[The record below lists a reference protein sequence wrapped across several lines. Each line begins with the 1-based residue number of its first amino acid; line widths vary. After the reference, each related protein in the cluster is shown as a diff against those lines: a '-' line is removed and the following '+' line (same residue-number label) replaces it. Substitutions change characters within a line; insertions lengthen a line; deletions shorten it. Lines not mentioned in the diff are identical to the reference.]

1 MKIVQVQTQAEAAGA
16 QRISDMVGE
25 GLRARGHDVRT
36 VFMYRKTQAYDHDAF
51 ADFVLRERP
60 GGLLGQIKASFGLL
74 RYLRRT
80 RPDAVISYQH
90 YGNIFGT
97 LGARLAGACHVV
109 ANQSGAPQKHGVM
122 GVLSRI
128 DRLMGTFG
136 AYQSNVVNSA
146 WTEAQFEAYPDA
158 YKRRIRR
165 IDHGVAGPQREY
177 DKKAARTAFG
187 LPQDSCLALSTGRL
201 SVDKTHIALA
211 GALCEMPG
219 LHVAIA
225 GAGPEHETLV
235 AFAREN
241 GVAARLHLVGEVPPA
256 RIFEFLAAGDAYVF
270 PSLNETFGLAVVEA
284 AIAGLPVVANGL
296 PVLRE
301 VLTGDDGGP
310 AALFT
315 DGADAKGIASALTAI
330 MEQPDLAAQ
339 LSVHGRGLARRYSP
353 MAMCV
358 GYENLLLRS

>member
-16 QRISDMVGE
+16 QRVSDMVGE

-36 VFMYRKTQAYDHDAF
+36 VFMYRKTEAYDHDAH

-60 GGLLGQIKASFGLL
+60 SGLFGQLKASFGLIG
-74 RYLRRT
+74 YLRRT

-97 LGARLAGACHVV
+97 LGARLAGASHVV
-109 ANQSGAPQKHGVM
+109 ANQSGAPQTHGVM
-122 GVLSRI
+122 GLLSRI
-128 DRLMGTFG
+128 DRLMGTLG

-146 WTEAQFEAYPDA
+146 WTEAQFETYPAA

-165 IDHGVAGPQREY
+165 IDHGVAGPQQAY
-177 DKKAARTAFG
+177 DKAAARTAFG
-187 LPQDSCLALSTGRL
+187 LPENAFLALSTGRL
-201 SVDKTHIALA
+201 TVDKNHIALV
-211 GALCEMPG
+211 GALCELPD

-225 GAGPEHETLV
+225 GAGPERETLV
-235 AFAREN
+235 AFAREQ
-241 GVAARLHLVGEVPPA
+241 GVAGRLHLVGELPPA

-270 PSLNETFGLAVVEA
+270 PSVNETFGLAVAEA
-284 AIAGLPVVANGL
+284 AIAGLPVIANGL

-301 VLTGDDGGP
+301 VLSGDDGEP

-315 DGADAKGIASALTAI
+315 ESADAKSIATALAALAG
-330 MEQPDLAAQ
+330 QPDLAAK
-339 LSVHGRGLARRYSP
+339 LATHGRGLARRYSP
-353 MAMCV
+353 MTMCI
-358 GYENLLLRS
+358 GYENLLLTR